1 MVICKELLNAR
12 NAQCESQAGYV
23 FVHSLNLSVQK
34 AKHKTRKSILRIGMI
49 IYIIFGAQEAQIFA
63 VFDTFEKSDEK

>member
-1 MVICKELLNAR
+1 MVINVEYKETNTT
-12 NAQCESQAGYV
+12 
-23 FVHSLNLSVQK
+23 
-34 AKHKTRKSILRIGMI
+34 TRKSILRIGMI